1 MPESIQNLL
10 NQSKELFAKLDNTK
24 RIILAGVIAAVIVGV
39 IILSTVSLEKN
50 NVILFK
56 DLQTKDFSEI
66 TKKLDAL
73 GYKYSSSDSSI
84 ISVEAEKRQEI
95 ITKLAQENLIPVGVQ
110 GWELFDLEKFTE
122 TQFDKDVKKYRALK
136 GAIEKS
142 LMTLNTIEKADVNIA
157 FPDSTLFT
165 DDKNDYN
172 QTKASVILHFVPGV
186 DSLSK
191 KEIKGIVN
199 LISRGVPNLK
209 PENVIVADST
219 GRNISDFD
227 DDLEKEKV
235 ELRIVQE
242 KLRIAETERVKK
254 LVDIR
259 NTLRWLH
266 GGEDRVEVTRFEY
279 ELNWDKVK
287 YSQNEVSPVLAKAD
301 NPETPYDETELVDG
315 YSLKVSDKMT
325 SEEFL
330 GKGFTPQGPAGTEP
344 NSPPGYMDLDYQKA
358 NYKKSEAISNYEFNR
373 KVSEVKKQEWDIK
386 KINLSVIIDGVW
398 TKERNEDGY
407 KWVRKY
413 TPVSDEDLKLIK
425 KNLESAIG
433 FTKVRGDTVNV
444 ITLPRDRTAQFAAED
459 EELARQQAIK
469 NAIIISLAIL
479 TFLILAIIIYR
490 AIKKE
495 IARRRRLKEEELA
508 ARQQMMRDAAL
519 RVLEEGG
526 ADMELSPDEKMR
538 KELLENA
545 INLAKEKP
553 EDVAQ
558 LLRTWLSEEE
568 AS

>member
-10 NQSKELFAKLDNTK
+10 NQSKELFGKLDNTK
-24 RIILAGVIAAVIVGV
+24 KIILAGVIAAVIIGV
-39 IILSTVSLEKN
+39 IVLSSVSLEKN

-84 ISVEAEKRQEI
+84 VSVEADKRQEI

-110 GWELFDLEKFTE
+110 GWELFDMDKFTE

-142 LMTLNTIEKADVNIA
+142 LMTLKPIEKADVNIA
-157 FPDSTLFT
+157 FPDSTIFN
-165 DDKNDYN
+165 DENKDYN

-186 DSLSK
+186 DTLSK

-209 PENVIVADST
+209 PENVIVADSS
-219 GRNISDFD
+219 GKNISDFD
-227 DDLEKEKV
+227 DNLDKENL

-242 KLRIAETERVKK
+242 KLRIAEIERVKK

-259 NTLRWLH
+259 STLRWLN
-266 GGEDRVEVTRFEY
+266 GEDRVEITRFEY
-279 ELNWDKVK
+279 EYNWDKVK
-287 YSQNEVSPVLAKAD
+287 YTQNEVSPVLAKAD
-301 NPETPYDETELVDG
+301 NPETPYDETELVEN

-358 NYKKSEAISNYEFNR
+358 NYKKQEAISNYEFNR

-444 ITLPRDRTAQFAAED
+444 ITLPKDRSAQFAAED

-479 TFLILAIIIYR
+479 TFLILAILIYR